1 MGRSLAVRCPIRIDL
16 AGGWSDVPA
25 YCNDSCGEVVNIAIN
40 HYVTAK
46 KTLDENR
53 RLTVQY
59 STDMPIGS
67 GLGTSGAMNVALMA
81 AISGENKTSNELAE
95 MAFQFESIL
104 GNTGGRQDQW
114 ASALGGIN
122 HLTFAGDD
130 VVVNRLNPS
139 EDFRNWLQ
147 NNLLL
152 FDSKIQHISGEL
164 HDGVWNR
171 FHSQDEGVLCGLDMI
186 RDAGLLMASAISEEE
201 VSQVVNSMKMVMAGV
216 DLLDEK
222 IHNPFREILAPLEEL
237 GHVLAWKAMGAGGG
251 GVIGVI
257 IDNDD
262 KSKAA
267 ILDAMQTAEWPQI
280 LWQIEDSGI
289 TLQ

>member
-1 MGRSLAVRCPIRIDL
+1 
-16 AGGWSDVPA
+16 
-25 YCNDSCGEVVNIAIN
+25 
-40 HYVTAK
+40 
-46 KTLDENR
+46 
-53 RLTVQY
+53 
-59 STDMPIGS
+59 
-67 GLGTSGAMNVALMA
+67 
-81 AISGENKTSNELAE
+81 
-95 MAFQFESIL
+95 
-104 GNTGGRQDQW
+104 
-114 ASALGGIN
+114 
-122 HLTFAGDD
+122 
-130 VVVNRLNPS
+130 
-139 EDFRNWLQ
+139 
-147 NNLLL
+147 
-152 FDSKIQHISGEL
+152 
-164 HDGVWNR
+164 
-171 FHSQDEGVLCGLDMI
+171 
-186 RDAGLLMASAISEEE
+186 
-201 VSQVVNSMKMVMAGV
+201 MAGV

>member
-1 MGRSLAVRCPIRIDL
+1 
-16 AGGWSDVPA
+16 
-25 YCNDSCGEVVNIAIN
+25 
-40 HYVTAK
+40 
-46 KTLDENR
+46 
-53 RLTVQY
+53 
-59 STDMPIGS
+59 
-67 GLGTSGAMNVALMA
+67 
-81 AISGENKTSNELAE
+81 
-95 MAFQFESIL
+95 
-104 GNTGGRQDQW
+104 
-114 ASALGGIN
+114 
-122 HLTFAGDD
+122 
-130 VVVNRLNPS
+130 
-139 EDFRNWLQ
+139 
-147 NNLLL
+147 
-152 FDSKIQHISGEL
+152 
-164 HDGVWNR
+164 
-171 FHSQDEGVLCGLDMI
+171 
-186 RDAGLLMASAISEEE
+186 MASAISEEE

-257 IDNDD
+257 IDNDE